1 MWRSRDKNIIFLD
14 HITFTLTKL
23 VQIVALYL
31 LSFVMLLDK
40 VVKIKLPE
48 KKTNNK
54 EKRIP
59 DMNNRS
65 RT

>member
-31 LSFVMLLDK
+31 LAFVMLLDK

>member
-1 MWRSRDKNIIFLD
+1 MWRLRDKNIIFLD

-31 LSFVMLLDK
+31 LAFVMLLDK